1 MQTFAPGVTV
11 VEHTYR
17 PILGFHFIVVEN
29 GRPLTGSGGQDPAR
43 AFCIDAATDPVIR
56 ELSRQQ
62 NAGKTAADIQPLQG
76 YTLGYI
82 LKTVR
87 NWRGPIG
94 TFHLTLQGG
103 PVVFDERP
111 RGEVRV
117 TSLCTDLPIF
127 RTGPQRFEAT
137 VRDYVPKE
145 DLRVLYIAD

>member
-1 MQTFAPGVTV
+1 M
-11 VEHTYR
+11 
-17 PILGFHFIVVEN
+17 I
-29 GRPLTGSGGQDPAR
+29 GSGGQDPVR
-43 AFCIDAATDPVIR
+43 AFCIDAATDRAIR
-56 ELSRQQ
+56 ELNRQL
-62 NAGKTAADIQPLQG
+62 NAEKAAADVQPLQG

-82 LKTVR
+82 LKTAR

-117 TSLCTDLPIF
+117 TSLCTDLPLS

-145 DLRVLYIAD
+145 DLRILYIAE